1 MSNLKRPIR
10 RRVSAPLWAVLLTVL
25 AASVTVGLATA
36 ESAAAA
42 VPRNVWIGGDSMA
55 YQIRP
60 TLDAKLRAAGVVSV
74 PWRCK
79 SSSGLVRTDF
89 LNWPNTA
96 RAEMRKH
103 HPTVTVFMIGTND
116 SQGITV
122 KGTVYPFGSAG
133 WKKYYRIRVAAVMQ
147 SMLGSGT
154 QRVYWIGMPIMR
166 SPKFSRNMRIMNAI
180 FSSEA
185 KKRPVVT
192 YIDAWKLFSD
202 SGGRYVAKWRASDG
216 IHFNNAGVDR
226 LANVV
231 VKKVRSGR

>member
-1 MSNLKRPIR
+1 MESVGRSVRLSR
-10 RRVSAPLWAVLLTVL
+10 RGVVCAFGCAALLLTLMAV
-25 AASVTVGLATA
+25 AAADSAT
-36 ESAAAA
+36 AA
-42 VPRNVWIGGDSMA
+42 VPRKVWIGGDSMA

-60 TLDAKLRAAGVVSV
+60 TLEAKLRAAGVVSV
-74 PWRCK
+74 PWLCK

-96 RAEMRKH
+96 RTQLRQH
-103 HPTVTVFMIGTND
+103 HPKATVFMIGTND

-133 WKKYYRIRVAAVMQ
+133 WKKYYRIRVAAVMK
-147 SMLGSGT
+147 SMLSNGA

-166 SPKFSRNMRIMNAI
+166 SSQFSRNMRIMNSI

-185 KKRPVVT
+185 RKRPAVT

-202 SGGRYVAKWRASDG
+202 SSGRYVAKWRASDG
-216 IHFNNAGVDR
+216 IHFNNAGVSR
-226 LANVV
+226 LAGVI
-231 VKKVRSGR
+231 VKKVRAGR